1 MAPLAQYADLAS
13 ASSRSSL
20 APRANRLA
28 ILVHSLFAHPCCL
41 SRAPPLTIRKA
52 WVSSPT
58 SSWSLSRKPRGVPLV
73 GLRPGLGNVLSMGAA
88 IDTRLVESKD
98 LPDLRRL
105 FESQRTTRRC
115 WCMAFCVTRSQFA
128 AGWLNGGNQRR
139 FGAMAAAS
147 STPMGILASQAAEPV
162 GWCACGPRSRYVA
175 ATDPRNKIMRNR
187 VRDEDEIV
195 WLLPCFFVRAE
206 RRGQGVVHALTRAAV
221 ELARGKG
228 AFAIEGWPLAGSER
242 RSGDAFV
249 GREQVFEDLGFSCVE
264 RPSPE
269 RVIMRLELHST

>member
-1 MAPLAQYADLAS
+1 MAVIGITGATDGIGRATARVLLAEGH
-13 ASSRSSL
+13 R
-20 APRANRLA
+20 
-28 ILVHSLFAHPCCL
+28 V
-41 SRAPPLTIRKA
+41 
-52 WVSSPT
+52 
-58 SSWSLSRKPRGVPLV
+58 
-73 GLRPGLGNVLSMGAA
+73 PGLGNVLSMGAA
-88 IDTRLVESKD
+88 IDTRLVEPKD

-105 FESQRTTRRC
+105 FESQRTTRHC

-175 ATDPRNKIMRNR
+175 ATAPRNKIMRNR
-187 VRDEDEIV
+187 ARDEDEIV
-195 WLLPCFFVRAE
+195 WLLPCFFVRAG
-206 RRGQGVVHALTRAAV
+206 RRGQGVIHALICAAV

-228 AFAIEGWPLAGSER
+228 ASAIEGWPLAGSER
-242 RSGDAFV
+242 RSGDAFL

-269 RVIMRLELHST
+269 RVIMRLEL